1 MFASHSEINW
11 VQIARKWDQEM
22 NLREAVRFV
31 ALLNIAYFGVE
42 IIVGLWIGSVALFAD
57 SIDFLE
63 DASVNLLIL
72 LAIGWSASRRSKFG
86 AVLAAMLIVPCFATV
101 VMACYKFSVP
111 FAPAPLP
118 LILIGLGAL
127 MINLGCAYTLAS
139 CRRTGGSLARA
150 AFLATRNDAMANI
163 AIAGAGIITAIVPSA
178 WPDLIVGLG
187 IAFLN
192 VAAVRRVYW
201 AALEERS
208 HPVVVK

>member
-1 MFASHSEINW
+1 
-11 VQIARKWDQEM
+11 M
-22 NLREAVRFV
+22 NLREAVRLV

-42 IIVGLWIGSVALFAD
+42 IIVGLWIGSVSLFAD

-72 LAIGWSASRRSKFG
+72 ISIGWSASRRSTVG
-86 AVLAAMLIVPCFATV
+86 TALAAMLILPCLATL
-101 VMACYKFSVP
+101 VMAWYKFSVP
-111 FAPAPLP
+111 FAPTPLP

-150 AFLATRNDAMANI
+150 ALLATRNDAYANV
-163 AIAGAGIITAIVPSA
+163 AIAGAGITTAIMPSA

-192 VAAVRRVYW
+192 AAAVRRVYG

-208 HPVVVK
+208 HVVGA